1 MGKESGIMILNKI
14 RISDIVDEYGM
25 NDFQTFL
32 QIFNYD
38 YTVYT
43 LTTSIDTKTQG
54 SLGFSINY
62 RGGDYAQMYVTQAIN
77 NMTYS
82 YKYRFRPN
90 LFEKTLRKMLSLN
103 VKQLAHKCVYSGN
116 VDTIGLINKIIQNG
130 EVIKGG

>member
-1 MGKESGIMILNKI
+1 MLYKI
-14 RISDIVDEYGM
+14 KMNDIVDEEGM
-25 NDFQTFL
+25 HNFQTHL

-43 LTTSIDTKTQG
+43 LIASIDTETQG

-62 RGGDYAQMYVTQAIN
+62 RGGDYAQMYATQAIN

-82 YKYRFRPN
+82 YKYRFKPE
-90 LFEKTLRKMLSLN
+90 LFEKTLRKILSLN
-103 VKQLAHKCVYSGN
+103 VKQLAHKCIYSGN

-130 EVIKGG
+130 EVIKSG

>member
-1 MGKESGIMILNKI
+1 MILNKI
-14 RISDIVDEYGM
+14 RISDIVDENGM

-38 YTVYT
+38 YIVYT
-43 LTTSIDTKTQG
+43 LVASLNTKTQG
-54 SLGFSINY
+54 SLGFNINY

-82 YKYRFRPN
+82 YKYRFKPE

-103 VKQLAHKCVYSGN
+103 IKQLAHKCIYGGN
-116 VDTIGLINKIIQNG
+116 VDTIELINKIIQNG
-130 EVIKGG
+130 EVIKSG

>member
-1 MGKESGIMILNKI
+1 MLYKI
-14 RISDIVDEYGM
+14 KMNDIVDEEGM
-25 NDFQTFL
+25 HNFQTHL

-43 LTTSIDTKTQG
+43 LIASMDTKTQG

-82 YKYRFRPN
+82 YKYRFRPE

-103 VKQLAHKCVYSGN
+103 IKQLAHKCIYSGN

-130 EVIKGG
+130 EIIKGG